1 MTYADTVE
9 VMDIQVDPPQ
19 NVEIRVKMLC
29 ASICRTDVIT
39 IEGFMAPTQFP
50 KVNGHE
56 GVGMVESMG
65 PDTKDFKVGDLI
77 IAPTYGEC
85 QVCSSCTSGQ
95 TNFCQNYPANE
106 SSLEPD
112 GSSRFSYID
121 SEGNKKLLYYKLG
134 CSTWTQYMVVD
145 SNYAAKV
152 INDATNLPPPHSSIL
167 SCAFATGYGSAWLEA
182 QVKEG
187 DSVAIFGVGS
197 VGLSAVIGAKDLK
210 AKQIIVVDRNDTKL
224 KMAMELGATY
234 IINSQNVDAPVSEVV
249 KQLTENRAG
258 VDVSIEASGY
268 DGFMNEA
275 MKAAIKGK
283 AKTVICGEGIYED
296 DQVRFDFKDFLFGAS
311 IIGNVYGRVR
321 IHSDF
326 PGLLRKAQEPVSI
339 RLLYI

>member
-1 MTYADTVE
+1 
-9 VMDIQVDPPQ
+9 
-19 NVEIRVKMLC
+19 
-29 ASICRTDVIT
+29 
-39 IEGFMAPTQFP
+39 
-50 KVNGHE
+50 
-56 GVGMVESMG
+56 
-65 PDTKDFKVGDLI
+65 
-77 IAPTYGEC
+77 
-85 QVCSSCTSGQ
+85 
-95 TNFCQNYPANE
+95 
-106 SSLEPD
+106 
-112 GSSRFSYID
+112 
-121 SEGNKKLLYYKLG
+121 
-134 CSTWTQYMVVD
+134 MVVD

-197 VGLSAVIGAKDLK
+197 VGLSLLNIQAVIGAKDLK

-275 MKAAIKGK
+275 MKAAIK
-283 AKTVICGEGIYED
+283 
-296 DQVRFDFKDFLFGAS
+296 VRT
-311 IIGNVYGRVR
+311 
-321 IHSDF
+321 
-326 PGLLRKAQEPVSI
+326 
-339 RLLYI
+339 

>member
-1 MTYADTVE
+1 
-9 VMDIQVDPPQ
+9 
-19 NVEIRVKMLC
+19 
-29 ASICRTDVIT
+29 
-39 IEGFMAPTQFP
+39 
-50 KVNGHE
+50 
-56 GVGMVESMG
+56 
-65 PDTKDFKVGDLI
+65 
-77 IAPTYGEC
+77 
-85 QVCSSCTSGQ
+85 
-95 TNFCQNYPANE
+95 
-106 SSLEPD
+106 
-112 GSSRFSYID
+112 
-121 SEGNKKLLYYKLG
+121 
-134 CSTWTQYMVVD
+134 MVVD

>member
-1 MTYADTVE
+1 
-9 VMDIQVDPPQ
+9 MDIQVDPPQ

-39 IEGFMAPTQFP
+39 IEGFMAPVYLFP

-197 VGLSAVIGAKDLK
+197 VGLSVSTPKSTAYA
-210 AKQIIVVDRNDTKL
+210 TKIE
-224 KMAMELGATY
+224 KC
-234 IINSQNVDAPVSEVV
+234 
-249 KQLTENRAG
+249 TE
-258 VDVSIEASGY
+258 
-268 DGFMNEA
+268 
-275 MKAAIKGK
+275 
-283 AKTVICGEGIYED
+283 
-296 DQVRFDFKDFLFGAS
+296 
-311 IIGNVYGRVR
+311 
-321 IHSDF
+321 
-326 PGLLRKAQEPVSI
+326 
-339 RLLYI
+339 

>member
-1 MTYADTVE
+1 
-9 VMDIQVDPPQ
+9 
-19 NVEIRVKMLC
+19 
-29 ASICRTDVIT
+29 
-39 IEGFMAPTQFP
+39 
-50 KVNGHE
+50 
-56 GVGMVESMG
+56 
-65 PDTKDFKVGDLI
+65 
-77 IAPTYGEC
+77 
-85 QVCSSCTSGQ
+85 
-95 TNFCQNYPANE
+95 
-106 SSLEPD
+106 
-112 GSSRFSYID
+112 
-121 SEGNKKLLYYKLG
+121 
-134 CSTWTQYMVVD
+134 MVVD

-275 MKAAIKGK
+275 MKAAIK
-283 AKTVICGEGIYED
+283 
-296 DQVRFDFKDFLFGAS
+296 VRT
-311 IIGNVYGRVR
+311 
-321 IHSDF
+321 
-326 PGLLRKAQEPVSI
+326 
-339 RLLYI
+339 